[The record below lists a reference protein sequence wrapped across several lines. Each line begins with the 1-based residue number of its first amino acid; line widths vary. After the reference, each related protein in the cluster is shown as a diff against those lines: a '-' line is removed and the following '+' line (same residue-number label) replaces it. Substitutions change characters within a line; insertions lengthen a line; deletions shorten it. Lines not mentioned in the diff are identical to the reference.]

1 MKKIFLASLM
11 AFTSLC
17 VFGDNVTLTVNN
29 TKYQKVK
36 GFGAFVCSPQFGYG
50 HMSESE
56 IRQVWGPNS
65 TLKCNIMRLYLP
77 IGESSFYQ
85 SLSTAQLAKNLGLF
99 VFASPWS
106 MPAEWKT
113 YNTVNANSSGNENH
127 LKTAYYDTYANYL
140 NNYVTYLKN
149 NGVNLDAISV
159 QNEPDWKCDYAGCIF
174 STTEMVNFL
183 ANSASKINCKVI
195 APETIGMSDNYAN
208 ALYNSSAALANFEI
222 YGGHQYAGV
231 GSAFKNLANK
241 GKELW
246 MTEYLINW
254 TEGSSG
260 QDRNFSWASD
270 AFNFATAIN
279 TCMLNNVN
287 AWVHYTAK
295 RFYGLMGDGQRG
307 TTSGQITKRGYI
319 MGNFSKYITGSTR
332 LGSSFSSSALSG
344 STYLSQTGDTIF
356 AVIINSS
363 SNSHN
368 LTVSLPFYTKGGKQ
382 VVTSSSKNLQEQT
395 LSFSNATAQ
404 PSVTI
409 EASSVTTLVFVSNS
423 SVKTADFDYDL
434 ATGRYVADP
443 NDLTIGGD
451 LQYNSSTGVLTLPAG
466 KTGTLTLAFGNADFS
481 NVSKV
486 KMSRE
491 GDDLFNTLMI
501 KNTAGN
507 SVNTDGGAFYNSKYE
522 LNYSNYQGNSS
533 SVGTLVWTGTNDG
546 SESKTMTLRQ
556 ILIQVDVM
564 RAEQKHE
571 QSLSRWSFGVWDGI
585 GANATRTGD
594 DDDME
599 YNIDEVISGYGT
611 IYGNGSVL
619 ASHYVDLS
627 SYSRLRVY
635 GDNGLSVRA
644 LFNRS
649 TDTSSDYVEKSGTL
663 TNGVFEVNLAEV
675 GSYAH
680 MNALKVNGGTGSAWR
695 VMVVD
700 DSDPMDYRL
709 SGKLYV
715 ADNLSAALSDG
726 NATNYDATELRNSSA
741 VALTPSNRNALF
753 YVDNASRLSNSS
765 NVVVKSG
772 SSYSSGSIVLT
783 DPASAAGDIAGAYF
797 PGGSVKSGNA
807 TWSDSGNGAYS
818 FHWSAGTAAEVQI
831 FNYILERQGYKRL
844 VVETTSF
851 TKPWGIRFYDVDGN
865 VITSQGYWA
874 GQHDGNRIKDIDID
888 SLFAANNVSSKR
900 STLTMVRLY
909 NISDE
914 EGEVVLKSAYLCN
927 HLSECNY
934 PFYAPYD
941 ITASSATLNSYV
953 PDAGFTTV
961 TVPFSASV
969 PSGHSAYALSTSGAT
984 SVSGVEANRPVLL
997 TGSGEAVFSASNVVV
1012 KATDGLTSGT
1022 LQGTYRQLTPSV
1034 GYAQRDDSPA
1044 NVESFTPV
1052 DGVTLY
1058 AVTASSSVT
1067 LYPFRAYATDA
1078 VVVDPIDPIDPIEIT
1093 VTSAGVA
1100 TAYLPYDALVPDVDF
1115 FVVAA
1120 VKEVSGSTAYLKEV
1134 RGEIIPANTGVMIFA
1149 NPGTY
1154 TFTPSPTD
1162 CTENVESL
1170 LHGVTE
1176 NTSVQT
1182 LVQREGKSIYVLS
1195 RGIKEYTGFKVAGG
1209 TVKTIGAYKAYL
1221 PVDESIETL
1230 TKFIS
1235 ISFGGDNA
1243 LDIDLLKSDTHE
1255 QTGGIF
1261 DVTGRR
1267 VMTPEKGIYIVNG
1280 KKVLYK

>member
-1 MKKIFLASLM
+1 MKRISIIIILILSFLQIHAYNQSNVSIYVNGVQRNMIVFTPNGVSSGLPLLIVTHGMNQSPQYQYENDHLYELIDTERFIIAYLASNGNTWDTSGSGDLDFVDAAINKM
-11 AFTSLC
+11 DELYSINRNRLYWSGFSMGSMLIYHGIRSEIGKKFAAFAPTSGIL
-17 VFGDNVTLTVNN
+17 
-29 TKYQKVK
+29 
-36 GFGAFVCSPQFGYG
+36 FGAEPWNERTTPVNLIHCHSYDDGTFVYDGLDWRYTYTIRDYVTHFATLNNASTYTKTENYVPNASEMGYIYGDKEVWTNGTNGSEVELFSAHGGG
-50 HMSESE
+50 HWPTLAYKYE
-56 IRQVWGPNS
+56 IWNFLKRFSLDGS
-65 TLKCNIMRLYLP
+65 TTGNNVATFSYD
-77 IGESSFYQ
+77 SSTGRCVV
-85 SLSTAQLAKNLGLF
+85 SLSDL
-99 VFASPWS
+99 V
-106 MPAEWKT
+106 
-113 YNTVNANSSGNENH
+113 
-127 LKTAYYDTYANYL
+127 
-140 NNYVTYLKN
+140 
-149 NGVNLDAISV
+149 
-159 QNEPDWKCDYAGCIF
+159 AG
-174 STTEMVNFL
+174 
-183 ANSASKINCKVI
+183 
-195 APETIGMSDNYAN
+195 G
-208 ALYNSSAALANFEI
+208 
-222 YGGHQYAGV
+222 
-231 GSAFKNLANK
+231 
-241 GKELW
+241 
-246 MTEYLINW
+246 
-254 TEGSSG
+254 
-260 QDRNFSWASD
+260 
-270 AFNFATAIN
+270 
-279 TCMLNNVN
+279 
-287 AWVHYTAK
+287 
-295 RFYGLMGDGQRG
+295 
-307 TTSGQITKRGYI
+307 
-319 MGNFSKYITGSTR
+319 
-332 LGSSFSSSALSG
+332 
-344 STYLSQTGDTIF
+344 
-356 AVIINSS
+356 
-363 SNSHN
+363 
-368 LTVSLPFYTKGGKQ
+368 
-382 VVTSSSKNLQEQT
+382 NLQ
-395 LSFSNATAQ
+395 
-404 PSVTI
+404 
-409 EASSVTTLVFVSNS
+409 
-423 SVKTADFDYDL
+423 FD
-434 ATGRYVADP
+434 
-443 NDLTIGGD
+443 
-451 LQYNSSTGVLTLPAG
+451 SSTGVVTLPAG
-466 KTGTLTLAFGNADFS
+466 KSGTLTLTYNGADFS

-486 KMSRE
+486 KLSHT
-491 GDDLFNTLMI
+491 GDDLFNTLTVT
-501 KNTAGN
+501 NTSGE
-507 SVNTDGGAFYNSKYE
+507 SVNGGAFWSSKYE
-522 LNYSNYQGNSS
+522 LNYTNYQNNGNVS
-533 SVGTLVWTGTNDG
+533 TLVWSGNNDG
-546 SESKTMTLRQ
+546 SSAKTMTIRQ
-556 ILIQVDVM
+556 LLIQVDVM

-627 SYSRLRVY
+627 AYSRLRVY

-649 TDTSSDYVEKSGTL
+649 TDTSSDYVEKSGTI
-663 TNGVFEVNLAEV
+663 TNGVFEVNLSEV
-675 GSYAH
+675 GAYAH

-695 VMVVD
+695 VIVVD

-984 SVSGVEANRPVLL
+984 SVSSVEANRPVLL

-1058 AVTASSSVT
+1058 AVTASSSVI